1 MSNQWSLLNLNYTTD
16 RLIGSQN
23 LKVFRFYLFIA
34 QNETLL
40 CSERVMGSGHV
51 SAQELEGSGLSG
63 LLPQS
68 KGGTEVRH

>member
-1 MSNQWSLLNLNYTTD
+1 MSNQWSLLNVNYTTD

-51 SAQELEGSGLSG
+51 SAQ
-63 LLPQS
+63 
-68 KGGTEVRH
+68 